1 MEEKQTPLFRRD
13 FTLVVIGQIISLFG
27 NAILRFALPL
37 YLLRQT
43 GSPALF
49 GAVGAAA
56 FIPAVLCAP
65 IGGVLADRVNKR
77 NIMVALD
84 FSTAGL
90 ILAFAL
96 FLGRAPLAPLT
107 AACLMLLYGI
117 AGAYQPAVQ
126 ASIPLLAS
134 PEHLTSANAVINMVG
149 TLSGLLGPV
158 TGGVLFGALGIQPIL
173 WVSMG
178 CFFLSAVMEIFIH
191 IPHRPQAAA
200 GGVLPTVRRDLRE
213 SWRFVR
219 RKRPV
224 FLSVMLVLALFNLVL
239 SAALIVGIPVAVV
252 QVLGLDD
259 LRLGVTQAAMG
270 LGGLLGGGIAAVL
283 GERLRLRRGSVLLV
297 AASLTVAGM
306 GAALLPGTA
315 PLTGW
320 WVVTAMSAVMMALAT
335 VLTVLLTAAVQRQT
349 PPEFLGKV
357 MAFLTAAAN
366 CASPLGQAAY
376 GALFEG
382 LPAWT
387 VLMGAAMA
395 AVLVSAYSSR
405 VFRALEGPL
414 PG

>member
-1 MEEKQTPLFRRD
+1 MKKDKTPLFRRD

-27 NAILRFALPL
+27 NAVLRFALPL
-37 YLLRQT
+37 YLLRET

-56 FIPAVLCAP
+56 LIPAVLCSP
-65 IGGVLADRVNKR
+65 VGGVVADRVNKGR
-77 NIMVALD
+77 IMAVLD
-84 FSTAGL
+84 FATAGL
-90 ILAFAL
+90 VLVFAL
-96 FLGRAPLAPLT
+96 LLGRLPLVPLM
-107 AACLMLLYGI
+107 AVCLMLLYGI

-126 ASIPLLAS
+126 ASIPLLAG
-134 PEHLTSANAVINMVG
+134 EDRLTSANAVINMVS

-158 TGGVLFGALGIQPIL
+158 IGGVLFGAFGIRPIL
-173 WVSMG
+173 WVSTA
-178 CFFLSAVMEIFIH
+178 CFLLSAVMELFLR
-191 IPHRPQAAA
+191 IPHQPRGTE
-200 GGVLPTVRRDLRE
+200 GGVLYTVGRDLAG
-213 SWRFVR
+213 SWRFIR
-219 RKRPV
+219 RERPV
-224 FLSVMLVLALFNLVL
+224 FLSVTVVLCLFNLVL

-252 QVLGLDD
+252 QVLDD

-283 GERLRLRRGSVLLV
+283 GERLRLRRGSVLLA

>member
-1 MEEKQTPLFRRD
+1 VWPGM
-13 FTLVVIGQIISLFG
+13 
-27 NAILRFALPL
+27 
-37 YLLRQT
+37 Y
-43 GSPALF
+43 
-49 GAVGAAA
+49 
-56 FIPAVLCAP
+56 
-65 IGGVLADRVNKR
+65 
-77 NIMVALD
+77 
-84 FSTAGL
+84 
-90 ILAFAL
+90 
-96 FLGRAPLAPLT
+96 
-107 AACLMLLYGI
+107 Y
-117 AGAYQPAVQ
+117 
-126 ASIPLLAS
+126 
-134 PEHLTSANAVINMVG
+134 
-149 TLSGLLGPV
+149 
-158 TGGVLFGALGIQPIL
+158 
-173 WVSMG
+173 SMG
-178 CFFLSAVMEIFIH
+178 CGLGCIIAGIFIAPRMRDIEAVVPMDYFEARFGSH
-191 IPHRPQAAA
+191 KAIRGWAWLSNVPSLLGIFVAQLLACGSILAAFGIPFWIGVVVCALVILVYASM
-200 GGVLPTVRRDLRE
+200 GGMWSVVVGDTVNIA
-213 SWRFVR
+213 VI
-219 RKRPV
+219 
-224 FLSVMLVLALFNLVL
+224 M
-239 SAALIVGIPVAVV
+239 VGIPVAVV

-297 AASLTVAGM
+297 TASLTVAGM

>member
-1 MEEKQTPLFRRD
+1 MKKDKTPLFRRD

-27 NAILRFALPL
+27 NAVLRFALPL
-37 YLLRQT
+37 YLLRET

-56 FIPAVLCAP
+56 LVPAVLCSP
-65 IGGVLADRVNKR
+65 VGGVVADRVNKGR
-77 NIMVALD
+77 IMAALD
-84 FSTAGL
+84 FATAGL
-90 ILAFAL
+90 VLVFAL
-96 FLGRAPLAPLT
+96 LLGRLPLVPLM
-107 AACLMLLYGI
+107 AVCLMLLYGI

-126 ASIPLLAS
+126 ASIPLLAG
-134 PEHLTSANAVINMVG
+134 EDRLTSANAVINMVS
-149 TLSGLLGPV
+149 TLSALLGPV
-158 TGGVLFGALGIQPIL
+158 AGGVLYGAFGIRPIL
-173 WVSMG
+173 WVSTA
-178 CFFLSAVMEIFIH
+178 CFLLSAVMELFLR
-191 IPHRPQAAA
+191 IPHQPRGTE
-200 GGVLPTVRRDLRE
+200 GGVLYTVGRDLAG
-213 SWRFVR
+213 SWRFIR
-219 RKRPV
+219 RERPV
-224 FLSVMLVLALFNLVL
+224 FLSVTVVLCLFNLVL

-283 GERLRLRRGSVLLV
+283 GERLRLRRGSVLLA